1 MSKKILIVGAGI
13 TGLTL
18 ASLLKD
24 KDVSVTI
31 IDKATSINQPGY
43 GLTVMPSGLEVL
55 SKLGLINDVRKLGTS
70 ARNIQVITPQKG
82 ILKTFDLADSG
93 VDSVT
98 VNRSDLHKLLGRHF
112 GVKNI
117 QFSTTIT
124 SLEESSHSVD
134 VALSDGTTKTFDM
147 VVGADGINSV
157 VRSLIFP
164 DNKAQYTG
172 AAIWSLML
180 PKRFWNDGQ
189 QTVKTLWGDEHFMG
203 IFPIKDGAA
212 VAFSMPLSPDVRPS
226 TVDLAAAF
234 KGLSP
239 DIQRLIDGA
248 KDGDIYASHLR
259 NITLEHW
266 YKGNVVLAGD
276 AAHAMM
282 PSTGMGG
289 SIGMQDADVLAD
301 LIIATPAHELQTVA
315 KRYEKIRKPR
325 ANDNQ
330 KQAFAVG
337 KMMLAKGIKLAVRNA
352 IIPLLP
358 KNALGRMVIP
368 IKS

>member
-13 TGLTL
+13 TGLAL

-24 KDVSVTI
+24 KDVNVTI

-43 GLTVMPSGLEVL
+43 GLTVMPAGMDVL
-55 SKLGLINDVRKLGTS
+55 SKLGLVPAVRKLGTT

-98 VNRSDLHKLLGRHF
+98 VNRADLHKLLGRHF

-124 SLEESSHSVD
+124 SLDELGQGVD
-134 VALSDGTTKTFDM
+134 VTFSDGTTKNFDM
-147 VVGADGINSV
+147 VVGADGINSI

-164 DNKAQYTG
+164 DNKAKYTG
-172 AAIWSLML
+172 AAIWSLTL
-180 PKRFWNDGQ
+180 PKRYWKDGP
-189 QTVKTLWGDEHFMG
+189 QTVKTVWGDERFMG
-203 IFPIKDGAA
+203 IFPIKAGAA
-212 VAFSMPLSPDVRPS
+212 VAFSMPLDPSIRPS

-234 KGLSP
+234 KDLSP
-239 DIQRLIDGA
+239 NVARLIREA
-248 KDGDIYASHLR
+248 KDGDIYSSHLR
-259 NITLEHW
+259 NITLDHW

-289 SIGMQDADVLAD
+289 SIGLQDADVLAD
-301 LIIATPAHELQTVA
+301 LILATPQHLLHTVA
-315 KRYEKIRKPR
+315 KRYEKVCKPQ
-325 ANDNQ
+325 ANANQ
-330 KQAFAVG
+330 KQAFSVG
-337 KMMLAKGIKLAVRNA
+337 KMMLAKGLKLAVRDA
-352 IIPLLP
+352 IMPLLP
-358 KNALGRMVIP
+358 KNSLSRMVVAA
-368 IKS
+368 KQ